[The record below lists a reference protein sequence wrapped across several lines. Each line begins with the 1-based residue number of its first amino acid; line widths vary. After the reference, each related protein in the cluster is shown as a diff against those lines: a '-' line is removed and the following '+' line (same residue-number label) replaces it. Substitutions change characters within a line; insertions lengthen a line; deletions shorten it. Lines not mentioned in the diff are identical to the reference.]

1 MLAITR
7 RYSREF
13 VAGGCDG
20 SLPQKLV
27 DDRGALPATDSAAKP
42 NLKPVVTRPS
52 VGPPVSLQ
60 LVEPGVYESLL
71 TARLK
76 QLLEA
81 SVDQV
86 ADLKDVDQAE
96 QPQVIA
102 RHLAKLIERALAS
115 ARTPEAR
122 ITLARDIL
130 SVLPD
135 PDAVQEALDDGDSDR
150 VQRLNAVM
158 PAGIT
163 DSSRYVRPATPF
175 SDTALMTNAREE
187 PTLAAE
193 LRAEL
198 ASADQVDLLLA
209 FVKWQGVRLLEYE
222 LSELKRRNV
231 PLRVIT
237 TTYLGATDAR
247 ALDALVN
254 DFGAEVRINY
264 EINRTRLHAKAWM
277 LHRKTGFH
285 TAYVGSSNLSHSAL
299 VDGLEWNVRL
309 SAVSTPHLL
318 DKFRATFES
327 YWEGRDFE
335 PYRPAEDS
343 EKLRRALEVAAGK
356 KVSEQ
361 VVITLSGLEVQPKP
375 FQAEMLEQLDAER
388 QLHDRH
394 RNLIVAATGTGKTVI
409 AGLDYRR
416 LRQQYG
422 RDLRLLFVAHRKE
435 ILLQSR
441 RMYQEVLTESTFG
454 ELLVD
459 GEEPTRWR
467 HVFASIQSLS
477 EARLND
483 IKPDHFDVV
492 IVDEFH
498 HAEAKSYRRLLD
510 HVAPI
515 ELLGLTA
522 TPERADGVDVRDFFG
537 GRVAAELRL
546 WDALDQQLLCPFHYF
561 GIYDPTEIERVAW
574 RRGGYDASELS
585 AIYTGNDA
593 RTRIV
598 LKELRDKIG
607 DLSEM
612 RALGFCVSV
621 EHARYMAER
630 FNDAGI
636 RSRALSAGTSSRDRR
651 DALADLRN
659 GELKAIFAV
668 DLFNEGLDIPD
679 IDTVL
684 FLRPTESATVFLQQ
698 LGRGLRSAPGKTVLT
713 ALDFVGHQRKEFRF
727 DQRFRAMTG
736 LSRKELTRQVQHGF
750 PFLPSGSQIVLDP
763 VARDVVLENIR
774 QQVTPRWAALVSEL
788 RSLPDADLAMFLDE
802 SGREIDDILR
812 KDKSWTTLR
821 REAGLLDAP
830 PGHRES
836 ELVKRVRAV
845 AHVDDKL
852 RRDEYL
858 RLLRSAEEPAGAVES
873 RLAEMLFFS
882 LFPNGGGYGNAADAL
897 RELRDQPVFDE
908 LRQVI
913 DIGFGAAHRP
923 TTPLPDLLPE
933 LRDVPLAVH
942 ASYSREEILAAV
954 GWTAQGRTPNTMRE
968 GVAWCPD
975 INTDV
980 LLVTLKKADTDY
992 SPTTMYRDFAIS
1004 PELFHW
1010 ESQSTTAAT
1019 SPTGERYVNHR
1030 RAGTNVL
1037 LFVRE
1042 TKTNSLGASPYV
1054 FLGPADYVSHE
1065 GSRPMAVT
1073 WRLRRPMPMEIF
1085 LASRAAVA

>member
-1 MLAITR
+1 M
-7 RYSREF
+7 
-13 VAGGCDG
+13 
-20 SLPQKLV
+20 
-27 DDRGALPATDSAAKP
+27 
-42 NLKPVVTRPS
+42 
-52 VGPPVSLQ
+52 
-60 LVEPGVYESLL
+60 EPGVYESLL
-71 TARLK
+71 TDRLN
-76 QLLEA
+76 QLLNTNA
-81 SVDQV
+81 HLVC
-86 ADLKDVDQAE
+86 DLRDVEEAE
-96 QPQVIA
+96 QPQMIA
-102 RHLAKLIERALAS
+102 RHLARLIERALRA
-115 ARTPEAR
+115 APTPEAR
-122 ITLARDIL
+122 IALVRDIL
-130 SVLPD
+130 SALPD
-135 PDAVQEALDDGDSDR
+135 PEAMQEALYAEEPDR
-150 VQRLNAVM
+150 IKRLDAIK
-158 PAGIT
+158 PAGIV
-163 DSSRYVRPATPF
+163 DAARYVRPATPF
-175 SDTALMTNAREE
+175 SDTALMTNARDE

-198 ASADQVDLLLA
+198 ASADRVDLLCA
-209 FVKWQGVRLLEYE
+209 FVKWQGVRLLEGE
-222 LSELKRRNV
+222 LAALKARAV
-231 PLRVIT
+231 PLRVVT

-254 DFGAEVRINY
+254 DYGAEVRINY
-264 EINRTRLHAKAWM
+264 EVNRTRLHAKAWM
-277 LHRKTGFH
+277 LHRNTGFH

-318 DKFRATFES
+318 EKFRATFES
-327 YWEGRDFE
+327 YWENREFE
-335 PYRPAEDS
+335 PYQPAEDGD
-343 EKLRRALEVAAGK
+343 KLRHALRIASGATTNDR
-356 KVSEQ
+356 
-361 VVITLSGLEVQPKP
+361 VVITLSGLEVQPRP

-394 RNLIVAATGTGKTVI
+394 RNLIVAATGTGKTVV
-409 AGLDYRR
+409 AALDYRR
-416 LRQQYG
+416 LRQVYG
-422 RDLRLLFVAHRKE
+422 RDLSLLFVAHRKE
-435 ILLQSR
+435 ILQQSR

-477 EARLND
+477 ETRLST
-483 IKPDHFDVV
+483 ITPDHFDVV
-492 IVDEFH
+492 VVDEFH

-510 HVAPI
+510 HVAPM

-522 TPERADGVDVRDFFG
+522 TPERADGVDVREFFA

-561 GIYDPTEIERVAW
+561 GIYDPTEIDRVTW
-574 RRGGYDASELS
+574 RRGGYDATELS

-593 RTRIV
+593 RTRII
-598 LKELRDKIG
+598 LKELRDKV
-607 DLSEM
+607 DNVTAM

-621 EHARYMAER
+621 EHAKYMAER
-630 FNDAGI
+630 FTAAGI
-636 RSRALSAGTSSRDRR
+636 PARALSAETASGDRR

-659 GELKAIFAV
+659 GELNAIFAV

-713 ALDFVGHQRKEFRF
+713 ALDFVGHQRREFRF
-727 DQRFRAMTG
+727 DQRLRAVTG
-736 LSRKELTRQVQHGF
+736 LLRKELLRQVEHGF

-763 VARDVVLENIR
+763 VAREVVLENIR
-774 QQVTPRWAALVSEL
+774 QQITPRWPALVSEV
-788 RSLPDADLAMFLDE
+788 RAQPDADLATFLDA
-802 SGREIDDILR
+802 SGRELDDVLR
-812 KDKSWTTLR
+812 NTKSWTTLR
-821 REAGLLDAP
+821 RDAGLLNDP
-830 PGHRES
+830 IGPREG
-836 ELVKRVRAV
+836 ELVRRVRAL
-845 AHVDDKL
+845 AHVDDRL
-852 RRDEYL
+852 RRDAYL
-858 RLLRSAEEPAGAVES
+858 RILRSAEEPAGAVES
-873 RLAEMLFFS
+873 RLAEMLRFS
-882 LFPNGGGYGNAADAL
+882 LFPSGGGYDNAADAL

-908 LRQVI
+908 MRQVV

-923 TTPLPDLLPE
+923 TTPLAELLPSLGE
-933 LRDVPLAVH
+933 VPLAVH

-954 GWTAQGRTPNTMRE
+954 GWTSQGRTPSTMRE

-980 LLVTLKKADTDY
+980 LLITLKKTDTDY

-1010 ESQSTTAAT
+1010 ESQSTTT
-1019 SPTGERYVNHR
+1019 SSSPTGQRYVNHR
-1030 RAGTNVL
+1030 ANGTNIV

-1042 TKTNSLGASPYV
+1042 KKTNALGTSPYV

-1065 GSRPMAVT
+1065 GDRPMAIT
-1073 WRLRRPMPMEIF
+1073 WRLHRPMPTEIF